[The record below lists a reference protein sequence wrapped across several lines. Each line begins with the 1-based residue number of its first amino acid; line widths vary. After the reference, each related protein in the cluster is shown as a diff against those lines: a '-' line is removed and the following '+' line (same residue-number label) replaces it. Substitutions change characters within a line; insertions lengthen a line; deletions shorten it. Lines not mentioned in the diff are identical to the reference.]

1 VRPRLRAAL
10 VDVGGTLWDGRPRT
24 PASRAATAERLA
36 AVLPEA
42 TRDRVEPLQAALE
55 GAIACLSGELVQD
68 AEAMVRAAAGPLG
81 LRLDPAAVA
90 AVRRAMIRPTVEVA
104 TFHDGADHL
113 LRTLRDL
120 GLRTVIVSNTGWHDA
135 DAYRRDLAACGLD
148 GLVDAIVTSVDAG
161 CRKPDPAIFAAAV
174 ELAGCEARE
183 CVMLGDLE
191 EKDVLPALAFDMR
204 AVRVAH
210 GATGP
215 VITAADAI
223 ARSLREAAAAVRGWC
238 AG

>member
-1 VRPRLRAAL
+1 MPRLRAAL

-24 PASRAATAERLA
+24 HATRATAVERLQTA
-36 AVLPEA
+36 LPAV
-42 TRDRVEPLQAALE
+42 DRGRLESLRAALE
-55 GAIACLSGELVQD
+55 EAIACLSGERVQD
-68 AEAMVRAAAGPLG
+68 ADAMVRAAAAGLG
-81 LRLDPAAVA
+81 LRFDPAAVT
-90 AVRRAMIRPTVEVA
+90 AVRQAMIRPTAEVA
-104 TFHDGADHL
+104 SFHEGAEEL

-120 GLRTVIVSNTGWHDA
+120 GLRTVVVSNTGWHDA
-135 DAYRRDLAACGLD
+135 EAYRCDLAACGLD

-161 CRKPDPAIFAAAV
+161 RRKPDPAIFAAAV
-174 ELAGCEARE
+174 QLAGCAAAA

-191 EKDVLPALAFDMR
+191 EKDVLPALAFGMR

-215 VITAADAI
+215 VITVADAT
-223 ARSLREAAAAVRGWC
+223 ARSLPEAAAILRRWC